1 MQAVTILGSNQGDK
15 CRILRQAVSILA
27 AEAGRVTGK
36 SSLYETASWG
46 FESNENF
53 LNQVVLFETPLSPSH
68 FLDCCL
74 QTEARLGRIRTQDGP
89 RYASRPIDIDLL
101 FYDSLIIETPELQI
115 PHPRLSERNFVL
127 VPLTEVMPGFMHP
140 VLKKTIAQL
149 LAECPDTCA
158 VHPTQEE
165 DL

>member
-1 MQAVTILGSNQGDK
+1 MQAVTILGSNQGEK
-15 CRILRQAVSILA
+15 YYILRQAISILA
-27 AEAGRVTGK
+27 AEAGPVTGK
-36 SSLYETASWG
+36 SSLYETAPWG
-46 FESNENF
+46 FESHENF
-53 LNQVVLFETPLSPSH
+53 LNQVVLFETTLSPAH

-74 QTEARLGRIRTQDGP
+74 QTEARLGRIRTQDSP

-101 FYDSLIIETPELQI
+101 FYDSLIVESPELQI

-127 VPLTEVMPGFMHP
+127 VPLTEVMPDFMHP
-140 VLKKTIAQL
+140 VLKKTIARL

-158 VHPTQEE
+158 VHLIQEE